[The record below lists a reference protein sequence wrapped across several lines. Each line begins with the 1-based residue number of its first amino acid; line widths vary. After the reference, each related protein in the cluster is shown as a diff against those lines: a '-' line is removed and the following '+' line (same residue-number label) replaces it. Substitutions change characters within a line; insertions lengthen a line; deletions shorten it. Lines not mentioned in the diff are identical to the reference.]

1 MLISFSEKEDLI
13 FGNVASIVG
22 NKFFLSI
29 SNYMEATFPKMRS
42 SFSKNGTPKKWDGGS
57 TFYYYG
63 IPILGMWTAAGR

>member
-1 MLISFSEKEDLI
+1 
-13 FGNVASIVG
+13 
-22 NKFFLSI
+22 
-29 SNYMEATFPKMRS
+29 MEATFPKMRS